1 MLLVI
6 LVIFPIPLLSL
17 AFPFMTKVVIGPDGI
32 ESHTLYYV
40 LRANWKNIDIV
51 CSQGRSRGKIVEVIP
66 RAGTLT
72 LRKWIKPFR
81 NTFKD
86 KIREVN
92 IPVSRFGKSNG
103 HTLEADIRE
112 KLGIRF

>member
-51 CSQGRSRGKIVEVIP
+51 CSQGRSRGKIVLVIP

-81 NTFKD
+81 NSFKD
-86 KIREVN
+86 KIRDIN
-92 IPVSRFGKSNG
+92 IPVSRFAKSNG